1 MLIRKIFYFL
11 TFNLMIFPYFE
22 DVLCV
27 DYNLTADLRYR
38 LKTDTSEDIE
48 KDAFSSLSEMRSRI
62 GINLFTENVSGHFIL
77 QDSRMLGD
85 LDNSS
90 GVTGST
96 AKTFFHQTY
105 FIYKNKNQS
114 FKFGR
119 FELALGNQ
127 RIIAKNNWNNI
138 GRSFEGILFKR
149 ENRFGE
155 RLLFYFPIVESIE
168 TEHDDRKD
176 NILSGLYWKVN
187 LSIFNEKS
195 ILEPYIINLQHQ
207 EDSLSYSMYGLRTD
221 LNTTSISIESELTLQ
236 SGSSISSYLASFNLG
251 YKPKNLEWFKNIT
264 IGTELISAD
273 DSKTN
278 KLEGFSKYFGA
289 RHKHHGYYDYKMHKK
304 YFGHNHDGLMEFN
317 LKGNFNLFEKNNLL
331 IAIHNFNN
339 YDNSIQYGNELDIVL
354 KRSINK
360 NLSSEIGIIFY
371 QPEIENKTLNFFY
384 FTMTTTI

>member
-1 MLIRKIFYFL
+1 MLKRKIFYFL

-27 DYNLTADLRYR
+27 DYNLTANLRYR

-62 GINLFTENVSGHFIL
+62 GINLLTENVSGHFIL

-85 LDNSS
+85 LSNSS
-90 GVTGST
+90 GVTGNT
-96 AKTFFHQTY
+96 ARTFFHQTY
-105 FIYKNKNQS
+105 FIYKNKNQL

-149 ENRFGE
+149 KNRFGE

-264 IGTELISAD
+264 IGTELISGD
-273 DSKTN
+273 DSKTI

-360 NLSSEIGIIFY
+360 NLSSELGIIFY

-384 FTMTTTI
+384 FMMTTTI

>member
-1 MLIRKIFYFL
+1 MLKRNIFYFL
-11 TFNLMIFPYFE
+11 TFSLMIFPCFE

-96 AKTFFHQTY
+96 ARTFFHQTY

-207 EDSLSYSMYGLRTD
+207 EDALSYSMYGLRTD
-221 LNTTSISIESELTLQ
+221 LNTKSISIESELTLQ

-251 YKPKNLEWFKNIT
+251 YKPKSLEWFKNIT
-264 IGTELISAD
+264 IGTELISGD

-304 YFGHNHDGLMEFN
+304 YFGHDHDGLMEFN

-360 NLSSEIGIIFY
+360 NLSSELGIIFY

-384 FTMTTTI
+384 FMMTTTI

>member
-1 MLIRKIFYFL
+1 MLKRNVFYFL
-11 TFNLMIFPYFE
+11 TFNLMIFPCFE
-22 DVLCV
+22 NVLCV

-96 AKTFFHQTY
+96 ARTFFHQTY
-105 FIYKNKNQS
+105 FIYKNRNQS
-114 FKFGR
+114 FKYGR

-149 ENRFGE
+149 KNRFGE

-176 NILSGLYWKVN
+176 NVLSGLYWKVN

-207 EDSLSYSMYGLRTD
+207 EDALSYSMYGLRTD
-221 LNTTSISIESELTLQ
+221 LNTKSISIESELTLQ

-251 YKPKNLEWFKNIT
+251 YKPKNLKWFKNIT
-264 IGTELISAD
+264 IGTELISGD

-304 YFGHNHDGLMEFN
+304 YFGHDHDGLMEFN

-384 FTMTTTI
+384 FMMTTTI

>member
-1 MLIRKIFYFL
+1 MLKRNIFYFL
-11 TFNLMIFPYFE
+11 TFNLMIFPCFE

-207 EDSLSYSMYGLRTD
+207 EESLSYSMYGLRTG
-221 LNTTSISIESELTLQ
+221 LNTKLISIESELTLQ

-360 NLSSEIGIIFY
+360 NLSSELGIIFY

-384 FTMTTTI
+384 FMMTTTI

>member
-1 MLIRKIFYFL
+1 MLKRNIFYFL
-11 TFNLMIFPYFE
+11 TFNLMILPCFE

-96 AKTFFHQTY
+96 ARTFFHQTY

-149 ENRFGE
+149 KNRFGE

-187 LSIFNEKS
+187 LSIFNERT

-221 LNTTSISIESELTLQ
+221 LKTKSISVESELTLQ

-251 YKPKNLEWFKNIT
+251 YKPRNLEWFKNIT
-264 IGTELISAD
+264 IGTELISGD
-273 DSKTN
+273 DLKTN

-304 YFGHNHDGLMEFN
+304 YFGHDHDGLMEFN

-331 IAIHNFNN
+331 VAIHNFNN

-384 FTMTTTI
+384 FMMTTTI

>member
-1 MLIRKIFYFL
+1 MLKRNIFYFL
-11 TFNLMIFPYFE
+11 TFNLMIFPCFE
-22 DVLCV
+22 NVLCV

-176 NILSGLYWKVN
+176 NVLSGLYWKVN
-187 LSIFNEKS
+187 LSIFNERS

-221 LNTTSISIESELTLQ
+221 LNTKSISIESELTLQ

-251 YKPKNLEWFKNIT
+251 YKPKSLEWFKNIT
-264 IGTELISAD
+264 IGTELISGD

-304 YFGHNHDGLMEFN
+304 YFGHDHEGLMEFN

-331 IAIHNFNN
+331 VAIHNFNN

-384 FTMTTTI
+384 FMMTTTI

>member
-207 EDSLSYSMYGLRTD
+207 EESLSYSMYGLRTG
-221 LNTTSISIESELTLQ
+221 LNTKLISIESELTLQ

-360 NLSSEIGIIFY
+360 NLSSELGIIFY

-384 FTMTTTI
+384 FMMTTTI

>member
-1 MLIRKIFYFL
+1 MLKRNIFYFL
-11 TFNLMIFPYFE
+11 TFSLMIFPCFE

-96 AKTFFHQTY
+96 ARTFFHQTY

-138 GRSFEGILFKR
+138 GRSFEGVLFKR

-207 EDSLSYSMYGLRTD
+207 VDALSYSMYGLRTD
-221 LNTTSISIESELTLQ
+221 LNTKSISIESELTLQ

-251 YKPKNLEWFKNIT
+251 YKPKSLEWFKNIT
-264 IGTELISAD
+264 IGTELISGD

-304 YFGHNHDGLMEFN
+304 YFGHDHDGLMEFN

-360 NLSSEIGIIFY
+360 NLSSELGIIFY

-384 FTMTTTI
+384 FMMTTTI

>member
-207 EDSLSYSMYGLRTD
+207 EDSLSYSMYGLRTG
-221 LNTTSISIESELTLQ
+221 LNTKLISIESELTLQ

-264 IGTELISAD
+264 IGTELISGD

-360 NLSSEIGIIFY
+360 NLSSELGIIFY

-384 FTMTTTI
+384 FMMTTTI

>member
-1 MLIRKIFYFL
+1 MLKRNIFYFL
-11 TFNLMIFPYFE
+11 TFNLMIFPCFE

-207 EDSLSYSMYGLRTD
+207 EESLSYSMYGLRTG
-221 LNTTSISIESELTLQ
+221 LNTKLISIESELTLQ

-264 IGTELISAD
+264 IGTELISGD

-360 NLSSEIGIIFY
+360 NLSSELGIIFY

-384 FTMTTTI
+384 FMMTTTI

>member
-1 MLIRKIFYFL
+1 
-11 TFNLMIFPYFE
+11 
-22 DVLCV
+22 
-27 DYNLTADLRYR
+27 
-38 LKTDTSEDIE
+38 
-48 KDAFSSLSEMRSRI
+48 
-62 GINLFTENVSGHFIL
+62 
-77 QDSRMLGD
+77 MLGD

-96 AKTFFHQTY
+96 ARTFFHQTY

-149 ENRFGE
+149 KNRFGE

-176 NILSGLYWKVN
+176 NVLSGLYWKVN
-187 LSIFNEKS
+187 LSIFNEGT

-207 EDSLSYSMYGLRTD
+207 EDALSYSMYGLRTD
-221 LNTTSISIESELTLQ
+221 LNTKSISIESELTLQ

-251 YKPKNLEWFKNIT
+251 YKPKSLEWFKNIT
-264 IGTELISAD
+264 IGTELISGD

-304 YFGHNHDGLMEFN
+304 YFGHDHDGLMEFN

-360 NLSSEIGIIFY
+360 NLSSELGIIFY

-384 FTMTTTI
+384 FMMTTTI

>member
-1 MLIRKIFYFL
+1 MLKRNIFYFL
-11 TFNLMIFPYFE
+11 TFNLMIFPCFE

-96 AKTFFHQTY
+96 ARTFFHQIY

-138 GRSFEGILFKR
+138 GRSFEGVLFKR

-155 RLLFYFPIVESIE
+155 RLLFYFPIIESIE

-176 NILSGLYWKVN
+176 NILSGLYWKIN
-187 LSIFNEKS
+187 LSIFNERS

-221 LNTTSISIESELTLQ
+221 LNTKSISIESELTLQ

-264 IGTELISAD
+264 IGTELISGD

-304 YFGHNHDGLMEFN
+304 YFGHDHDGLMEFN

-354 KRSINK
+354 KRSISK
-360 NLSSEIGIIFY
+360 NLSSELGIIFY
-371 QPEIENKTLNFFY
+371 QPEIENKTLNFLY
-384 FTMTTTI
+384 FMMTTTI

>member
-1 MLIRKIFYFL
+1 MLKRNIFYFL

-96 AKTFFHQTY
+96 ARTFFHQTY

-264 IGTELISAD
+264 IGTELISGD

-304 YFGHNHDGLMEFN
+304 YFGHDHDGLMEFN

-360 NLSSEIGIIFY
+360 NLSSELGIIFY

-384 FTMTTTI
+384 FMMTTTI

>member
-1 MLIRKIFYFL
+1 MLKRNIFYFL
-11 TFNLMIFPYFE
+11 TFSLMIFPCFE

-96 AKTFFHQTY
+96 ARTFFHQTY

-221 LNTTSISIESELTLQ
+221 LNTKSISIESELTLQ

-251 YKPKNLEWFKNIT
+251 YKPKSLEWFKNIT
-264 IGTELISAD
+264 IGTELISGD

-304 YFGHNHDGLMEFN
+304 YFGHDHDGLMEFN

-384 FTMTTTI
+384 FMMTTTI

>member
-1 MLIRKIFYFL
+1 MLKRKIFYFL

-62 GINLFTENVSGHFIL
+62 GINLLTENVSGHFIL

-85 LDNSS
+85 LGNSS
-90 GVTGST
+90 GVTGNT
-96 AKTFFHQTY
+96 ARTFFHQTY
-105 FIYKNKNQS
+105 FIYKNKNQL

-149 ENRFGE
+149 KNRFGE

-264 IGTELISAD
+264 IGTELISGD
-273 DSKTN
+273 DSKTI

>member
-1 MLIRKIFYFL
+1 MLKRNIFYFL
-11 TFNLMIFPYFE
+11 TFNLMIFPCFE

-96 AKTFFHQTY
+96 ARTFFHQTY

-138 GRSFEGILFKR
+138 GRSFEGVLFKR

-155 RLLFYFPIVESIE
+155 RLLFYFPIIESIE

-176 NILSGLYWKVN
+176 NILSGLYWKIN
-187 LSIFNEKS
+187 LSIFNERS

-221 LNTTSISIESELTLQ
+221 LNTKSISIESELTLQ

-264 IGTELISAD
+264 IGTELISGD

-304 YFGHNHDGLMEFN
+304 YFGHDHDGLMEFN

>member
-1 MLIRKIFYFL
+1 
-11 TFNLMIFPYFE
+11 MIFPCFE

-207 EDSLSYSMYGLRTD
+207 EESLSYSMYGLRTG
-221 LNTTSISIESELTLQ
+221 LNTKLISIESELTLQ

-360 NLSSEIGIIFY
+360 NLSSELGIIFY

-384 FTMTTTI
+384 FMMTTTI

>member
-1 MLIRKIFYFL
+1 
-11 TFNLMIFPYFE
+11 MIFPCFE

-27 DYNLTADLRYR
+27 DYNWTADLRYR

-207 EDSLSYSMYGLRTD
+207 EDALSYSMYGLRTD
-221 LNTTSISIESELTLQ
+221 LNTKSISIESELTLQ

-251 YKPKNLEWFKNIT
+251 YKPKSLEWFKNIT
-264 IGTELISAD
+264 IGTELISGD

-304 YFGHNHDGLMEFN
+304 YFGHDHDGLMEFN

-360 NLSSEIGIIFY
+360 NLSSELGIIFY

-384 FTMTTTI
+384 FMMTTTI

>member
-1 MLIRKIFYFL
+1 MLKRKIFYFL

-27 DYNLTADLRYR
+27 DYNLTANLRYR

-62 GINLFTENVSGHFIL
+62 GINLLTENVSGHFIL

-85 LDNSS
+85 LSNSS
-90 GVTGST
+90 GVTGNT
-96 AKTFFHQTY
+96 ARTFFHQTY
-105 FIYKNKNQS
+105 FIYKNKNQL

-149 ENRFGE
+149 KNRFGE

-264 IGTELISAD
+264 IGTELISGD

-384 FTMTTTI
+384 FMMTTTI

>member
-1 MLIRKIFYFL
+1 MLKRNIFYFL
-11 TFNLMIFPYFE
+11 TFNLMIFPCFE

-27 DYNLTADLRYR
+27 DYNWTADLRYR

-187 LSIFNEKS
+187 LSIFNERS

-221 LNTTSISIESELTLQ
+221 LNTKSISIESELTVQ
-236 SGSSISSYLASFNLG
+236 SGSSISSYLGSFNLK

-264 IGTELISAD
+264 IGTELISGD

-304 YFGHNHDGLMEFN
+304 YFGHDHDGLMEFN

-331 IAIHNFNN
+331 VAIHNFNN

-384 FTMTTTI
+384 FMMTTTI

>member
-1 MLIRKIFYFL
+1 MLKRNVFYFL
-11 TFNLMIFPYFE
+11 TFNLMIFPCFE
-22 DVLCV
+22 NVLCV

-77 QDSRMLGD
+77 QDSRILGD

-96 AKTFFHQTY
+96 ARTFFHQTY
-105 FIYKNKNQS
+105 FIYKNRNQS

-149 ENRFGE
+149 KNRFGE

-176 NILSGLYWKVN
+176 NVLSGLYWKVN
-187 LSIFNEKS
+187 LSIFNEGT

-221 LNTTSISIESELTLQ
+221 LNTKSISIESELTFQ

-251 YKPKNLEWFKNIT
+251 YKPKNLKWFKNIT
-264 IGTELISAD
+264 IGTELISGD

-304 YFGHNHDGLMEFN
+304 YFGHDHEGLMEFN

-331 IAIHNFNN
+331 VAIHNFNN

-384 FTMTTTI
+384 FMMTTTI

>member
-1 MLIRKIFYFL
+1 MLKRNIFYFL
-11 TFNLMIFPYFE
+11 TFNLMIFPCFE

-96 AKTFFHQTY
+96 ARTFFHQTY

-138 GRSFEGILFKR
+138 GRSFEGVLFKR

-155 RLLFYFPIVESIE
+155 RLLFYFPIIESIE

-176 NILSGLYWKVN
+176 NILSGLYWKIN
-187 LSIFNEKS
+187 LSIFNERS

-221 LNTTSISIESELTLQ
+221 LNTKSISIESELTLQ

-264 IGTELISAD
+264 IGTELISGD

-304 YFGHNHDGLMEFN
+304 YFGHDHDGLMEFN

-360 NLSSEIGIIFY
+360 NLSSELGIIFY
-371 QPEIENKTLNFFY
+371 QPEIENKTLNFLY
-384 FTMTTTI
+384 FMMTTTI

>member
-1 MLIRKIFYFL
+1 MLKRKIFYFL

-27 DYNLTADLRYR
+27 DYNLTANLRYR

-62 GINLFTENVSGHFIL
+62 GINLLTENVSGHFIL

-85 LDNSS
+85 LSNSS
-90 GVTGST
+90 GVTGNT
-96 AKTFFHQTY
+96 ARTFFHQTY
-105 FIYKNKNQS
+105 FIYKNKNQL

-149 ENRFGE
+149 KNRFGE

-264 IGTELISAD
+264 IGTELISGD
-273 DSKTN
+273 DSKTI

>member
-1 MLIRKIFYFL
+1 MLKRNIFYFL
-11 TFNLMIFPYFE
+11 TFNLMIFPCFE
-22 DVLCV
+22 NVLCV

-77 QDSRMLGD
+77 QDSRILGD

-96 AKTFFHQTY
+96 ARTFFHQTY
-105 FIYKNKNQS
+105 FIYKNRNQS

-149 ENRFGE
+149 KNRFGE

-176 NILSGLYWKVN
+176 NVLSGLYWKVN
-187 LSIFNEKS
+187 LSIFNEGT

-221 LNTTSISIESELTLQ
+221 LNTKSISIESELTLQ

-251 YKPKNLEWFKNIT
+251 YKPKNLKWFKNIT
-264 IGTELISAD
+264 IGTELISGD

-304 YFGHNHDGLMEFN
+304 YFGHDHEGLMEFN

-331 IAIHNFNN
+331 VAIHNFNN

-384 FTMTTTI
+384 FMMTTTI